1 MQQNAH
7 SFTAA
12 AFFIFT
18 HKYNVQST
26 TLKVT
31 YYVMFVIAKT
41 NNTKK

>member
-1 MQQNAH
+1 MQRNAH

-12 AFFIFT
+12 VFFIFT

-31 YYVMFVIAKT
+31 YYVMFVIVKT
-41 NNTKK
+41 NNTRT